1 MLINKQQ
8 GEAMTERFIIEN
20 ICNQVI
26 AEGLAENE
34 QDFCMRW
41 LCRGE
46 GYMRT
51 LRFRG
56 LQPSADALAVCADKL
71 RFYALALSASDRA
84 SSQATGRA
92 LQLLHST
99 CEDAIRSAAQRQW
112 QRHSVH

>member
-1 MLINKQQ
+1 
-8 GEAMTERFIIEN
+8 MTERFIIVN

-51 LRFRG
+51 LRFRD
-56 LQPSADALAVCADKL
+56 LQPSADALAVCANKL
-71 RFYALALSASDRA
+71 AFYAEALSESDRPY
-84 SSQATGRA
+84 SQATGRNLRE
-92 LQLLHST
+92 LQLI
-99 CEDAIRSAAQRQW
+99 CEDTIRQAAQRQW
-112 QRHSVH
+112 QGHSIH

>member
-1 MLINKQQ
+1 MSKL
-8 GEAMTERFIIEN
+8 IIEN
-20 ICNQVI
+20 ICNLVI

-34 QDFCMRW
+34 QDFCERW

-56 LQPSADALAVCADKL
+56 LQPSADALAVCANKL
-71 RFYALALSASDRA
+71 GYYADAFLAIDR
-84 SSQATGRA
+84 
-92 LQLLHST
+92 LHSVHT
-99 CEDAIRSAAQRQW
+99 GHSLQVLQHLCEAELRKAAQSKW

>member
-1 MLINKQQ
+1 MEKLV
-8 GEAMTERFIIEN
+8 IEN
-20 ICNQVI
+20 ICNLVI

-34 QDFCMRW
+34 QDFCERW

-56 LQPSADALAVCADKL
+56 LLPSTDAIAVCANKL
-71 RFYALALSASDRA
+71 GFYADAFMASDRPYTVQ
-84 SSQATGRA
+84 SGRNLRE
-92 LQLLHST
+92 LQQL
-99 CEDAIRSAAQRQW
+99 CEAEIRKSVCQKW